1 MLFLLH
7 LGKRFTSETQGQVL
21 RRVITPYSQTQ
32 YDRGIYTLVY
42 TPLSYSMVSQ
52 RGLSRGER

>member
-21 RRVITPYSQTQ
+21 RRVITPHSLHNTTE
-32 YDRGIYTLVY
+32 GYTRWCISLCCI
-42 TPLSYSMVSQ
+42 LWLA
-52 RGLSRGER
+52 REG

>member
-42 TPLSYSMVSQ
+42 IPLSYSMVS
-52 RGLSRGER
+52 

>member
-42 TPLSYSMVSQ
+42 IPLLYSMVSQ

>member
-42 TPLSYSMVSQ
+42 IPLSYSIVSQ
-52 RGLSRGER
+52 SGLSRGDR